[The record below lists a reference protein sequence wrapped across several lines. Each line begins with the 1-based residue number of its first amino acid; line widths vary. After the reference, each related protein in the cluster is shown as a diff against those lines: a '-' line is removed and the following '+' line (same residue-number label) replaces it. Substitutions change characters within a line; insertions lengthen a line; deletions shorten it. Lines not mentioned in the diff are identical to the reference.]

1 MTVHTFVKGANTAA
15 HLRPPNTR
23 RKLVERS
30 PGAAHDAGTQTT
42 RLNLPTPASPSVLPS
57 QGHPARKANRFPVS
71 AEARDFYKRNFPGTT
86 ADDWNDWR
94 WQVRSRIRS
103 LEQLERVFDLS
114 KDERAAALRHKGSL
128 PVGITP
134 YYASL
139 MAHADASEPLRRTHI
154 MVSDE
159 YVRLPGEEDDPLG
172 EDHDTVAPGLVHRY
186 PDRVLFLTTGFCS
199 TYCRYC
205 TRSRMVGNPG
215 GEYQFSTSQWEKAL
229 AYLEKHT
236 EVRDVLLS
244 GGDPLSIGDD
254 KLDWLLTRLRK
265 IKHIEFL
272 RIGTKIP
279 AVLPMRI
286 TRDLVKMLRKH
297 HPLWMSIHFTHPDEI
312 TPETREAASRL
323 ADAGIPLG
331 SQTVLLKDVND
342 DAAVMKEL
350 MHGLLTMRIKP
361 YYLYQC
367 DPIKGSGHFRTP
379 VHKGIEIIQ
388 ALRGHTTG
396 YACPMFVVDAP
407 GGGGKI
413 LLAPDAVVG
422 RDGNDLLL
430 KNFEGKIYRYPDPEG
445 TLGRGRAQRAAAA
458 Q

>member
-1 MTVHTFVKGANTAA
+1 M
-15 HLRPPNTR
+15 
-23 RKLVERS
+23 VEQGS
-30 PGAAHDAGTQTT
+30 VTGQDAGTQGT
-42 RLNLPTPASPSVLPS
+42 LEFPSLISPA
-57 QGHPARKANRFPVS
+57 GHAAQQPAAAARKANRFPVS
-71 AEARDFYKRNFPGTT
+71 AGARDFYKRNFPGTT
-86 ADDWNDWR
+86 PDDWNDWR
-94 WQVRSRIRS
+94 WQARTRIRT
-103 LEQLERVFDLS
+103 LEQLERMFNLS
-114 KDERAAALRHKGSL
+114 QDERSAALRHKGSL

-154 MVSDE
+154 MVNDE
-159 YVRLPGEEDDPLG
+159 YVRLPGEEDDPLS
-172 EDHDTVAPGLVHRY
+172 EDHDTVVPGLVHRY

-215 GEYQFSTSQWEKAL
+215 GEYQFSTTQWEKAL
-229 AYLEKHT
+229 AYLEEHT

-254 KLDWLLTRLRK
+254 KLDWLLTRLRR
-265 IKHIEFL
+265 IKHIEFV

-297 HPLWMSIHFTHPDEI
+297 HPLWMSIHFTHPTEI
-312 TPETREAASRL
+312 TPETREATARL

-331 SQTVLLKDVND
+331 SQTVLLKDIND
-342 DAAVMKEL
+342 DTEVMKSL
-350 MHGLLTMRIKP
+350 MHNLLTMRVKP

-388 ALRGHTTG
+388 SLRGHTTG

-413 LLAPDAVVG
+413 LLAPDAVAG
-422 RDGNDLLL
+422 REGDDLLL
-430 KNFEGKIYRYPDPEG
+430 RNFEGRIFRYPDPG
-445 TLGRGRAQRAAAA
+445 GKLGHGKSVVAAE
-458 Q
+458 

>member
-1 MTVHTFVKGANTAA
+1 M
-15 HLRPPNTR
+15 
-23 RKLVERS
+23 VERS
-30 PGAAHDAGTQTT
+30 PSTGIEAGAPTP
-42 RLNLPTPASPSVLPS
+42 RLITPPPASPSVLIP

-114 KDERAAALRHKGSL
+114 KDERAAALKHKGSL

-139 MAHADASEPLRRTHI
+139 MAYADASEPLRRTHI
-154 MVSDE
+154 MVGDE
-159 YVRLPGEEDDPLG
+159 YVRLAGEEDDPLG

-215 GEYQFSTSQWEKAL
+215 GEYNFSTTQWEKAL

-265 IKHIEFL
+265 IKHIEFV

-286 TRDLVKMLRKH
+286 TRDFVKMLRKH
-297 HPLWMSIHFTHPDEI
+297 HPLWMSVHFTHPTEI

-323 ADAGIPLG
+323 ADAGVPRG
-331 SQTVLLKDVND
+331 SLTVLLKDIND
-342 DAAVMKEL
+342 DAAVMKRL
-350 MHGLLTMRIKP
+350 MQGLLTMRIKP

-379 VHKGIEIIQ
+379 VHKGLEIIK

-413 LLAPDAVVG
+413 LLAPDAVAG
-422 RDGNDLLL
+422 RDGDDLLL
-430 KNFEGKIYRYPDPEG
+430 RNFEGKIYRYPDPEG
-445 TLGRGRAQRAAAA
+445 TLGRNKLRAVAA

>member
-15 HLRPPNTR
+15 HLRSPAK
-23 RKLVERS
+23 RKMEEQGSRTGQEAATQGTLEFPSLVS
-30 PGAAHDAGTQTT
+30 PAGNAAQQ
-42 RLNLPTPASPSVLPS
+42 PATA
-57 QGHPARKANRFPVS
+57 ARKANRFPVS
-71 AEARDFYKRNFPGTT
+71 AGARDFYKRNFPGTT
-86 ADDWNDWR
+86 PDDWNDWR
-94 WQVRSRIRS
+94 WQARTRIRT
-103 LEQLERVFDLS
+103 LEQLERMFDLS
-114 KDERAAALRHKGSL
+114 QDERSAALRHKGSL

-154 MVSDE
+154 MVNDE

-229 AYLEKHT
+229 AYLEEHT

-254 KLDWLLTRLRK
+254 KLDWLLTRLRR
-265 IKHIEFL
+265 IKHIEFV

-297 HPLWMSIHFTHPDEI
+297 HPLWMSIHFTHPTEI
-312 TPETREAASRL
+312 TPETREATARL

-331 SQTVLLKDVND
+331 SQTVLLKDIND
-342 DAAVMKEL
+342 DTEVMKSL
-350 MHGLLTMRIKP
+350 MHNLLTMRVKP

-379 VHKGIEIIQ
+379 VHRGIEIIQ
-388 ALRGHTTG
+388 SLRGHTTG

-413 LLAPDAVVG
+413 LLAPDAVAG
-422 RDGNDLLL
+422 REGDDLLL
-430 KNFEGKIYRYPDPEG
+430 RNFEGRIFRYPDPG
-445 TLGRGRAQRAAAA
+445 GRLGHGKSVAAAE
-458 Q
+458 

>member
-1 MTVHTFVKGANTAA
+1 MTAHPFLGEPLKG
-15 HLRPPNTR
+15 HDLRPPSR
-23 RKLVERS
+23 RKTVERS
-30 PGAAHDAGTQTT
+30 QQTSGEPPLT
-42 RLNLPTPASPSVLPS
+42 PTTDSPTLSSGSAPADTKHKP
-57 QGHPARKANRFPVS
+57 HRFPVS
-71 AEARDFYKRNFPGTT
+71 AAARDFYKRFYPDTT
-86 ADDWNDWR
+86 PENWNDWR
-94 WQVRSRIRS
+94 WQVRTRIRS
-103 LEQLERVFDLS
+103 LGELERIFTLS
-114 KDERAAALRHKGSL
+114 EDERAGVTSHKGSL

-139 MAHADASEPLRRTHI
+139 MGAADPMEPLRRTHI
-154 MVSDE
+154 MVRDE
-159 YVRLPGEEDDPLG
+159 HIRLPGEADDPLG
-172 EDHDTVAPGLVHRY
+172 EDHDTVVPGLVHRY

-215 GEYQFSTSQWEKAL
+215 GEYQFSTSQWEQAL

-254 KLDWLLTRLRK
+254 KLDWLLTRLRR

-286 TRDLVKMLRKH
+286 TRDLVRMLKKH
-297 HPLWMSIHFTHPDEI
+297 HPLWMSVHVTHPTEL
-312 TPETREAASRL
+312 TPEVSEALMRL

-331 SQTVLLKDVND
+331 SQTVLLKDIND
-342 DAAVMKEL
+342 DATVMKSL
-350 MHGLLTMRIKP
+350 MQGLLKRRVRP

-367 DPIKGSGHFRTP
+367 DPIKGTGHFRTS
-379 VHKGIEIIQ
+379 VAKGLEIIR

-396 YACPMFVVDAP
+396 YATPMFVVDAP

-413 LLAPDAVVG
+413 LLAPDSVAG
-422 RDGNDLLL
+422 RDGDDLLL
-430 KNFEGKIYRYPDPEG
+430 RNFEGKIYRYPDPGG
-445 TLGRGRAQRAAAA
+445 TLGADRLPQEAA
-458 Q
+458 

>member
-15 HLRPPNTR
+15 HLRSPAK
-23 RKLVERS
+23 RKMVERAPETGVEAGVQATLDFPSVIS
-30 PGAAHDAGTQTT
+30 PVA
-42 RLNLPTPASPSVLPS
+42 NPASQSAL
-57 QGHPARKANRFPVS
+57 QAKKANRFPVS
-71 AEARDFYKRNFPGTT
+71 AQARDFYKRNFPGTT
-86 ADDWNDWR
+86 PDDWNDWR
-94 WQVRSRIRS
+94 WQARTRIRT
-103 LEQLERVFDLS
+103 LEQLERIFDLS
-114 KDERAAALRHKGSL
+114 QDERAAALQHKGSL

-154 MVSDE
+154 MVNDE
-159 YVRLPGEEDDPLG
+159 YVRMPGEEDDPLS

-215 GEYQFSTSQWEKAL
+215 GEYQFSTTQWEKAL
-229 AYLEKHT
+229 AYLEAHT

-265 IKHIEFL
+265 IKHIEFV

-297 HPLWMSIHFTHPDEI
+297 HPLWMSIHFTHPTEI
-312 TPETREAASRL
+312 TPEVREATSRL

-331 SQTVLLKDVND
+331 SQTVLLKDIND
-342 DAAVMKEL
+342 NTEVMKTL
-350 MHGLLTMRIKP
+350 MHGLLTMRVKP

-388 ALRGHTTG
+388 SLRGHTTG

-413 LLAPDAVVG
+413 LLAPDAVAG

-430 KNFEGKIYRYPDPEG
+430 RNFEGRIFRYPDPDGKLGHDKNG
-445 TLGRGRAQRAAAA
+445 TTVG
-458 Q
+458 

>member
-15 HLRPPNTR
+15 HLRPQTK
-23 RKLVERS
+23 RKVVERS
-30 PGAAHDAGTQTT
+30 PGADNAPSGPQTP
-42 RLNLPTPASPSVLPS
+42 RLVSQTSSFPAPSTDSATPV
-57 QGHPARKANRFPVS
+57 RKANRFPVS
-71 AEARDFYKRNFPGTT
+71 AESREFYKQNFPGTT

-94 WQVRSRIRS
+94 WQARARIRT
-103 LEQLERVFDLS
+103 LEQLERTFDLS
-114 KDERAAALRHKGSL
+114 KDERAAALKHKGSL

-139 MAHADASEPLRRTHI
+139 MGHADASEPLRRTHI

-215 GEYQFSTSQWEKAL
+215 GEYNFSTTQWEKAL
-229 AYLEKHT
+229 AYLEQHT

-244 GGDPLSIGDD
+244 GGDPLSIGDE

-265 IKHIEFL
+265 IKHIEFI
-272 RIGTKIP
+272 RIGSKIP
-279 AVLPMRI
+279 AVLPQRI

-297 HPLWMSIHFTHPDEI
+297 HPLWMSVHFTHPTEI
-312 TPETREAASRL
+312 TPEAREAASRL

-342 DAAVMKEL
+342 SIPVMKEL

-413 LLAPDAVVG
+413 MLAPDAIAG
-422 RDGNDLLL
+422 RDGDDLLL
-430 KNFEGKIYRYPDPEG
+430 RNFEGKIYRYPDPGG
-445 TLGRGRAQRAAAA
+445 TLGRGRKPTAIAAE
-458 Q
+458 

>member
-15 HLRPPNTR
+15 HLRPPTK
-23 RKLVERS
+23 RKMVERS
-30 PGAAHDAGTQTT
+30 PGADAQAGTQTS
-42 RLNLPTPASPSVLPS
+42 LLFPTAPASPAQNADPG
-57 QGHPARKANRFPVS
+57 QTIRKANRFPVS
-71 AEARDFYKRNFPGTT
+71 AEAREFYKKNYPGST

-94 WQVRSRIRS
+94 WQARSRIRT

-114 KDERAAALRHKGSL
+114 KDERAAALKHKGSL

-139 MAHADASEPLRRTHI
+139 MGHADASEPLRRTHV

-244 GGDPLSIGDD
+244 GGDPLSIGDE

-265 IKHIEFL
+265 MKHIEFI
-272 RIGTKIP
+272 RIGSKIP
-279 AVLPMRI
+279 AVLPQRI

-297 HPLWMSIHFTHPDEI
+297 HPLWMSVHFTHPAEI
-312 TPETREAASRL
+312 TSEAREAAARL

-342 DAAVMKEL
+342 DVHVMKRL

-388 ALRGHTTG
+388 SLRGHTTG

-413 LLAPDAVVG
+413 LLAPDAVAG
-422 RDGNDLLL
+422 REGDDLLL
-430 KNFEGKIYRYPDPEG
+430 RNFEGKIYRYPDPGG
-445 TLGRGRAQRAAAA
+445 TLGRGRKPAVAAAE
-458 Q
+458 

>member
-1 MTVHTFVKGANTAA
+1 MTVHTFVKGANTSA
-15 HLRPPNTR
+15 HLRSPAK
-23 RKLVERS
+23 RKVVDQAAEPVVSTGIQTSLDFPAVISPAQTLVTPS
-30 PGAAHDAGTQTT
+30 GHTT
-42 RLNLPTPASPSVLPS
+42 
-57 QGHPARKANRFPVS
+57 RKANRFPVS
-71 AEARDFYKRNFPGTT
+71 AQSRDFYKRHYPGTT
-86 ADDWNDWR
+86 PDDWNDWR
-94 WQVRSRIRS
+94 WQARSRIRS
-103 LEQLERVFDLS
+103 LEQLERVFNLS
-114 KDERAAALRHKGSL
+114 QDERSAALAHKGSL

-139 MAHADASEPLRRTHI
+139 MAYADASEPLRRTHI
-154 MVSDE
+154 MVNDE

-215 GEYQFSTSQWEKAL
+215 GEYQFSTSQWDKAL
-229 AYLEKHT
+229 AYLEEHT

-254 KLDWLLTRLRK
+254 KLDWLLTRLRRM
-265 IKHIEFL
+265 KHIEFV

-297 HPLWMSIHFTHPDEI
+297 HPLWMSIHFTHPTEI
-312 TPETREAASRL
+312 TPETREATARL

-331 SQTVLLKDVND
+331 SQTVLLKDIND
-342 DAAVMKEL
+342 DVKVMKDL
-350 MHGLLTMRIKP
+350 VHGLLTMRVKP

-388 ALRGHTTG
+388 SLRGHTTG

-413 LLAPDAVVG
+413 QLAPDAIAG
-422 RDGNDLLL
+422 RQGDDLLL
-430 KNFEGKIYRYPDPEG
+430 RNFEGKIFRYPDPG
-445 TLGRGRAQRAAAA
+445 GKLGKDKKLATAAE
-458 Q
+458 

>member
-15 HLRPPNTR
+15 HLRSPSK
-23 RKLVERS
+23 RKMVEN
-30 PGAAHDAGTQTT
+30 GTETGTKVAVQSA
-42 RLNLPTPASPSVLPS
+42 LEFPTPVVPAAVPETIPG
-57 QGHPARKANRFPVS
+57 QPARKANRFPVS
-71 AEARDFYKRNFPGTT
+71 ARSRDFYKRNFPGST

-94 WQVRSRIRS
+94 WQARNRIRT
-103 LEQLERVFDLS
+103 LEQLERMFDLS
-114 KDERAAALRHKGSL
+114 KDERSAALQHKGAL

-139 MAHADASEPLRRTHI
+139 MAYADASEPLRRTHI
-154 MVSDE
+154 MVNDE

-172 EDHDTVAPGLVHRY
+172 EDHDTVVPGLVHRY

-215 GEYQFSTSQWEKAL
+215 GEYQFSVSQWEKAL
-229 AYLEKHT
+229 AYLEAHT

-254 KLDWLLTRLRK
+254 KLDWLLTRLRRM
-265 IKHIEFL
+265 KHIEFV

-286 TRDLVKMLRKH
+286 TRDMVKMLRKH
-297 HPLWMSIHFTHPDEI
+297 HPLWMSIHFTHPTEI
-312 TPETREAASRL
+312 TPETREATARL

-331 SQTVLLKDVND
+331 SQTVLLKDIND
-342 DAAVMKEL
+342 DTQVMKSL
-350 MHGLLTMRIKP
+350 MHGLLTMRVKP

-388 ALRGHTTG
+388 SLRGHTTG

-413 LLAPDAVVG
+413 LLAPDAVAG
-422 RDGNDLLL
+422 RDGDDLLL
-430 KNFEGKIYRYPDPEG
+430 RNFEGKVYRYPDPDG
-445 TLGRGRAQRAAAA
+445 KLGRDKVRPAAE
-458 Q
+458 

>member
-15 HLRPPNTR
+15 HLKPPTK
-23 RKLVERS
+23 RKIVERS
-30 PGAAHDAGTQTT
+30 PSAETQSGTQPS
-42 RLNLPTPASPSVLPS
+42 RLFPPVVTPTLPS
-57 QGHPARKANRFPVS
+57 PGTPARKANRFPVS
-71 AEARDFYKRNFPGTT
+71 AEAREFYKRVFPGTT

-94 WQVRSRIRS
+94 WQVRNRIRT

-114 KDERAAALRHKGSL
+114 KDERSAALKHKGSL

-154 MVSDE
+154 MVNDE

-215 GEYQFSTSQWEKAL
+215 GEYQFSTSNWEKSL

-265 IKHIEFL
+265 IKHIEFV
-272 RIGTKIP
+272 RIGSKIP

-286 TRDLVKMLRKH
+286 TRDLAKMLRKH
-297 HPLWMSIHFTHPDEI
+297 HPLWMSIHFTHPTEI
-312 TPETREAASRL
+312 TPETREATSRL

-331 SQTVLLKDVND
+331 SQTVLLKDIND
-342 DAAVMKEL
+342 DPAVMKEL
-350 MHGLLTMRIKP
+350 MQGLLTMRVKP

-388 ALRGHTTG
+388 SLRGHTTG

-413 LLAPDAVVG
+413 LLAPDAVAG
-422 RDGNDLLL
+422 RDGDDLLL
-430 KNFEGKIYRYPDPEG
+430 RNFEGKIYRYPDPG
-445 TLGRGRAQRAAAA
+445 GVLGRNVKAAAA
-458 Q
+458 AAR

>member
-15 HLRPPNTR
+15 HLRSPAK
-23 RKLVERS
+23 RKMVERAPETGVEAGVQATLDFPSVIS
-30 PGAAHDAGTQTT
+30 PVA
-42 RLNLPTPASPSVLPS
+42 NPASQSAL
-57 QGHPARKANRFPVS
+57 QAKKANRFPVS
-71 AEARDFYKRNFPGTT
+71 AQARDFYKRNFPGTT
-86 ADDWNDWR
+86 PDDWNDWR
-94 WQVRSRIRS
+94 WQARTRIRT
-103 LEQLERVFDLS
+103 LEQLERTFDLS
-114 KDERAAALRHKGSL
+114 QDERAAALQHKGSL

-154 MVSDE
+154 MVNDE
-159 YVRLPGEEDDPLG
+159 YVRMPGEEDDPLS

-229 AYLEKHT
+229 AYLEAHT

-265 IKHIEFL
+265 IKHIEFV

-297 HPLWMSIHFTHPDEI
+297 HPLWMSIHFTHPTEI
-312 TPETREAASRL
+312 TPEVREATSRL

-331 SQTVLLKDVND
+331 SQTVLLKDIND
-342 DAAVMKEL
+342 NTEVMKSL
-350 MHGLLTMRIKP
+350 MHGLLTMRVKP

-388 ALRGHTTG
+388 SLRGHTTG

-413 LLAPDAVVG
+413 LLAPDAVAG
-422 RDGNDLLL
+422 RDGDDLLL
-430 KNFEGKIYRYPDPEG
+430 RNFEGRIFRYPDPDGKLGKDKNG
-445 TLGRGRAQRAAAA
+445 TTVG
-458 Q
+458 

>member
-15 HLRPPNTR
+15 HLRSPAK
-23 RKLVERS
+23 RKMVERAPETGVEAGVQATLDFPTVIS
-30 PGAAHDAGTQTT
+30 PIA
-42 RLNLPTPASPSVLPS
+42 NPASQSAL
-57 QGHPARKANRFPVS
+57 QAKKANRFPVS
-71 AEARDFYKRNFPGTT
+71 AQARDFYKRNFPGTT
-86 ADDWNDWR
+86 PDDWNDWR
-94 WQVRSRIRS
+94 WQARSRIRT
-103 LEQLERVFDLS
+103 LEQLERTFDLS
-114 KDERAAALRHKGSL
+114 QDERSAALQHKGSL

-154 MVSDE
+154 MVNDE
-159 YVRLPGEEDDPLG
+159 YVRMPGEEDDPLS

-215 GEYQFSTSQWEKAL
+215 GEYQFSTTQWEKAL
-229 AYLEKHT
+229 AYLEAHT

-265 IKHIEFL
+265 IKHIEFV

-297 HPLWMSIHFTHPDEI
+297 HPLWMSIHFTHPTEI
-312 TPETREAASRL
+312 TPEVREATSRL

-331 SQTVLLKDVND
+331 SQTVLLKDIND
-342 DAAVMKEL
+342 DTEVMKTL
-350 MHGLLTMRIKP
+350 MHGLLTMRVKP

-388 ALRGHTTG
+388 SLRGHTTG

-413 LLAPDAVVG
+413 QLAPDAVAG
-422 RDGNDLLL
+422 RDGDDLLL
-430 KNFEGKIYRYPDPEG
+430 RNFEGRIFRYPDPDG
-445 TLGRGRAQRAAAA
+445 KLGRDKNGTSLG
-458 Q
+458 